1 VRSTSYIFSILQV
14 LIFVFSFILKNPVPL
29 IYASLITC
37 ILMLLDKLGKGIVL
51 LEIVALFNSFIYLFM
66 PLMGYLFYT
75 KSNPMAFRHIR
86 FMPIPQDQYF
96 ELALPAITGFIVLMC
111 WPLSQKNGDEGDAIN
126 QRINDAKQ
134 VLQGKERIAI
144 TLMVIGV
151 LSSLLLPSLPQ
162 SFRYI
167 FSLIFLSSF
176 TGLLYLFF
184 SGTTPLKVIY
194 MMLFVIFILI
204 GVLRSGM
211 FTIVAYMGMTVF
223 SFFFLNRK
231 TAFWKKLLMFMMVVF
246 VLVIIQSVKPEY
258 RRQVLGKGKD
268 NQAQEMAN
276 LVSKKIEG
284 AGNIISPEFMWPI
297 YYRANQGFYVAMVQN
312 YIPRVKSHDN
322 GEKLLVV
329 FASAFVPRFLWPDK
343 PMAGGLQNM
352 KYYTGFILRGYTMNV
367 GPLGEGY
374 GSFGV
379 TGGILFVMFLGFLIR
394 VVYRQVFV
402 ISKKLPLIIFWL
414 PVLFYEVSYSGENDS
429 LQIINSLVKSILF
442 IYIIYKVFPNVLK
455 PSLKNPYH
463 SS

>member
-1 VRSTSYIFSILQV
+1 MILIFSY
-14 LIFVFSFILKNPVPL
+14 FIKDPAPL
-29 IYASLITC
+29 IYASLIIC
-37 ILMLLDKLGKGIVL
+37 ILMVLDKLGKGIVL
-51 LEIVALFNSFIYLFM
+51 LEVIALFNSFIYLFM
-66 PLMGYLFYT
+66 PLMGYMFYT
-75 KSNPMAFRHIR
+75 KNNAKALMYVR
-86 FMPIPQDQYF
+86 FMPIPQAQYF
-96 ELALPAITGFIVLMC
+96 ELALPAITGFIILMC
-111 WPLSQKNGDEGDAIN
+111 WPLSQKNGDDGASINLRIEDARELLRGN
-126 QRINDAKQ
+126 
-134 VLQGKERIAI
+134 ERTGL
-144 TLMVIGV
+144 TLMIIGI
-151 LSSLLLPSLPQ
+151 LSSLLLPILPQ
-162 SFRYI
+162 SFQYV
-167 FSLIFLSSF
+167 FTLLFLSAF
-176 TGLLYLFF
+176 TGLLYVYF
-184 SGTTPLKVIY
+184 SGTTPLKRVY
-194 MMLFVIFILI
+194 MVLFVIFILI
-204 GVLRSGM
+204 GALQSGM

-231 TAFWKKLLMFMMVVF
+231 TAFWKKLLMFMMGVF
-246 VLVIIQSVKPEY
+246 VLIIIQSVKPEY

-268 NQAQEMAN
+268 NQALELAN

-284 AGNIISPEFMWPI
+284 VGNLISPEFMWPI

-343 PMAGGLQNM
+343 PMAGGFHNM

-442 IYIIYKVFPNVLK
+442 IYVIYKAFPTVLK
-455 PSLKNPYH
+455 PSPKNPYH

>member
-1 VRSTSYIFSILQV
+1 MV
-14 LIFVFSFILKNPVPL
+14 
-29 IYASLITC
+29 
-37 ILMLLDKLGKGIVL
+37 LDKLGKGIVL
-51 LEIVALFNSFIYLFM
+51 LEVIALFNSFIYLFM
-66 PLMGYLFYT
+66 PLMGYMFYT
-75 KSNPMAFRHIR
+75 KNNAKALMYVR
-86 FMPIPQDQYF
+86 FMPIPQAQYF
-96 ELALPAITGFIVLMC
+96 ELALPAITGFIILMC
-111 WPLSQKNGDEGDAIN
+111 WPLSQKNGDDGASINLRIEDARHLLRGN
-126 QRINDAKQ
+126 EKTG
-134 VLQGKERIAI
+134 L
-144 TLMVIGV
+144 TLMIIGI
-151 LSSLLLPSLPQ
+151 LSSLLLPILPQ
-162 SFRYI
+162 SFKYV
-167 FSLIFLSSF
+167 FTLLFLSAF
-176 TGLLYLFF
+176 TGLLYVYF
-184 SGTTPLKVIY
+184 SGTTPLKRVY
-194 MMLFVIFILI
+194 MVLFVVFILI
-204 GVLRSGM
+204 GALQSGM

-231 TAFWKKLLMFMMVVF
+231 TAFWKKLLMFMMGVF
-246 VLVIIQSVKPEY
+246 VLIIIQSVKPEY
-258 RRQVLGKGKD
+258 RRQVLSKGKD
-268 NQAQEMAN
+268 NQALEMAN

-284 AGNIISPEFMWPI
+284 VGNLISPEFMWPI

-312 YIPRVKSHDN
+312 YIPRVKSHDD

-442 IYIIYKVFPNVLK
+442 IYLIYKAVPSVLK
-455 PSLKNPYH
+455 PTPKNPYL

>member
-1 VRSTSYIFSILQV
+1 MV
-14 LIFVFSFILKNPVPL
+14 
-29 IYASLITC
+29 
-37 ILMLLDKLGKGIVL
+37 LDKLGKGIVL
-51 LEIVALFNSFIYLFM
+51 LEVIALFNSFIYLFM
-66 PLMGYLFYT
+66 PLMGYMFYT
-75 KSNPMAFRHIR
+75 KNNAKALMYVR
-86 FMPIPQDQYF
+86 FMPIPQAQYF
-96 ELALPAITGFIVLMC
+96 ELALPAITGFIILMC
-111 WPLSQKNGDEGDAIN
+111 WPLSQKNGDDGASINLRIEDARHLLRGN
-126 QRINDAKQ
+126 EKTG
-134 VLQGKERIAI
+134 L
-144 TLMVIGV
+144 TLMIIGI
-151 LSSLLLPSLPQ
+151 LSSLLLPILPQ
-162 SFRYI
+162 SFKYV
-167 FSLIFLSSF
+167 FTLLFLSAF
-176 TGLLYLFF
+176 TGLLYVYF
-184 SGTTPLKVIY
+184 SGTTPLKRVY
-194 MMLFVIFILI
+194 MVLFVVFILI
-204 GVLRSGM
+204 GALQSGM

-231 TAFWKKLLMFMMVVF
+231 TAFWKKLLMFMMGVF
-246 VLVIIQSVKPEY
+246 ILIIIQSVKPEY
-258 RRQVLGKGKD
+258 RRQVLSKGKD
-268 NQAQEMAN
+268 NQALEMAN

-284 AGNIISPEFMWPI
+284 VGNLMSPEFMWPI

-402 ISKKLPLIIFWL
+402 ISRKLPIIIFWL

-442 IYIIYKVFPNVLK
+442 IYVIYKAFPTVLK
-455 PSLKNPYH
+455 PSPKNPYH

>member
-1 VRSTSYIFSILQV
+1 LILIFSY
-14 LIFVFSFILKNPVPL
+14 FIKDPAPL
-29 IYASLITC
+29 IYASLIIC
-37 ILMLLDKLGKGIVL
+37 ILMVLDKLGKGIVL
-51 LEIVALFNSFIYLFM
+51 LEVIALFNSFIYLFM
-66 PLMGYLFYT
+66 PLMGYMFYT
-75 KSNPMAFRHIR
+75 RNNAKALMYVR
-86 FMPIPQDQYF
+86 FMPIPQAQYF
-96 ELALPAITGFIVLMC
+96 ELALPAITGFIILMC
-111 WPLSQKNGDEGDAIN
+111 WPLSQKNGDDGASINLRIEDARELLRGN
-126 QRINDAKQ
+126 
-134 VLQGKERIAI
+134 ERTGL
-144 TLMVIGV
+144 TLMIIGI
-151 LSSLLLPSLPQ
+151 LSSLLLPILPQ
-162 SFRYI
+162 SFQYV
-167 FSLIFLSSF
+167 FTLLFLSAF
-176 TGLLYLFF
+176 TGLLYVYF
-184 SGTTPLKVIY
+184 SGTTPLKRVY
-194 MMLFVIFILI
+194 MVLFVIFILI
-204 GVLRSGM
+204 GALQSGM

-231 TAFWKKLLMFMMVVF
+231 TAFWKKLLMFMMGVF
-246 VLVIIQSVKPEY
+246 VLIIIQSVKPEY

-268 NQAQEMAN
+268 NQALELAN

-284 AGNIISPEFMWPI
+284 VGNLISPEFMWPI

-343 PMAGGLQNM
+343 PMAGGFHNM

-442 IYIIYKVFPNVLK
+442 IYVIYKAFPTVLK
-455 PSLKNPYH
+455 PSPKNPYH

>member
-1 VRSTSYIFSILQV
+1 MV
-14 LIFVFSFILKNPVPL
+14 
-29 IYASLITC
+29 
-37 ILMLLDKLGKGIVL
+37 LDKLGKGIVL
-51 LEIVALFNSFIYLFM
+51 LEVIALFNSFIYLFM
-66 PLMGYLFYT
+66 PLMGYMFYT
-75 KSNPMAFRHIR
+75 KNNAKALMYVR
-86 FMPIPQDQYF
+86 FMPIPQAQYF
-96 ELALPAITGFIVLMC
+96 ELALPAITGFIILMC
-111 WPLSQKNGDEGDAIN
+111 WPLSQKNGDDGASINLRIEDARELLRGN
-126 QRINDAKQ
+126 
-134 VLQGKERIAI
+134 ERTGL
-144 TLMVIGV
+144 TLMIIGI
-151 LSSLLLPSLPQ
+151 LSSLLLPILPQ
-162 SFRYI
+162 SFQYV
-167 FSLIFLSSF
+167 FTLLFLSAF
-176 TGLLYLFF
+176 TGLLYVYF
-184 SGTTPLKVIY
+184 SGTTPLKRVY
-194 MMLFVIFILI
+194 MVLFVIFILI
-204 GVLRSGM
+204 GALQSGM

-231 TAFWKKLLMFMMVVF
+231 TAFWKKLLMFMMGVF
-246 VLVIIQSVKPEY
+246 VLIIIQSVKPEY

-268 NQAQEMAN
+268 NQALELAN

-284 AGNIISPEFMWPI
+284 VGNLISPEFMWPI

-343 PMAGGLQNM
+343 PMAGGFHNM

-442 IYIIYKVFPNVLK
+442 IYVIYKAFPTVLK
-455 PSLKNPYH
+455 PSPKNPYH